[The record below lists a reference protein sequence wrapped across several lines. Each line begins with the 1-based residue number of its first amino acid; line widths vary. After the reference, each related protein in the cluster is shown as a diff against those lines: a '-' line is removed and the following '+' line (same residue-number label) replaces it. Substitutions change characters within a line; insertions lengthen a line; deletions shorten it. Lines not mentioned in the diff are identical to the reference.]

1 MNISGPARSPLAR
14 RLREARAA
22 KGISQKGLGILIGID
37 PSSASPRINQ
47 YESGKHLPDFKIA
60 KLLAESLEV
69 SVTYFYA
76 EDDGLARLILAYN
89 ALSVRKQ
96 SKVLKA
102 VEDPSIW

>member
-1 MNISGPARSPLAR
+1 M
-14 RLREARAA
+14 

-47 YESGKHLPDFKIA
+47 YESGKHVPDFKIS
-60 KLLAESLEV
+60 KRLAESLDI
-69 SVTYFYA
+69 SVAYLYA
-76 EDDGLARLILAYN
+76 EDDRLARLILAFYV
-89 ALSVRKQ
+89 LPVRKQ